1 MKESCN
7 TIFKYWFPVILLMS
21 VIFWMS
27 TSTFSAENTSSI
39 IEPLLRFLMS
49 ELSLRTLNMIHG
61 LIRKCGH
68 IIEYFILGLLLFRA
82 FRGNSKE
89 SRIRYWAF
97 SSIIVVILY
106 AASDEF
112 HQSFVSTRTASVID
126 VVFDTTGGI
135 LAQAVSALRHRQSLK

>member
-1 MKESCN
+1 
-7 TIFKYWFPVILLMS
+7 
-21 VIFWMS
+21 
-27 TSTFSAENTSSI
+27 
-39 IEPLLRFLMS
+39 
-49 ELSLRTLNMIHG
+49 MIHG